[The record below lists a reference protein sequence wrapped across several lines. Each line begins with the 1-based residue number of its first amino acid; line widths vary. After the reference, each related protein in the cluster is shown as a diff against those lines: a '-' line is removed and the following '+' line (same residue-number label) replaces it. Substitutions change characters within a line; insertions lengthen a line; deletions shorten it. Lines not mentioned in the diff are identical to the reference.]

1 MRLRPDSPQRTDEQ
15 RSYFPDWT
23 PNLPEIPEE
32 LEADHNSYLAGGYA
46 EEFGY
51 LARPG
56 VSRGVPVLDGEPPE
70 ECAEWRCEAAAMHPG
85 YPITPYPL
93 ALDRDQTGGDFKAPV
108 GRQQAAICER
118 SPETEASVESHGGFV
133 TVADRP
139 YEREHHRSA
148 QRVAA
153 MVTRLLAALVALRW
167 ELRRRRVR
175 FRA

>member
-1 MRLRPDSPQRTDEQ
+1 MRVRPDFPRGTDEQ

-23 PNLPEIPEE
+23 PHLPKVPEE

-51 LARPG
+51 LAQPG
-56 VSRGVPVLDGEPPE
+56 VSRGVTVLDGEPPE

-93 ALDRDQTGGDFKAPV
+93 ALDRNPTGSDC
-108 GRQQAAICER
+108 AA
-118 SPETEASVESHGGFV
+118 SETSSTTEVSMESHGAFITV
-133 TVADRP
+133 TNRP
-139 YEREHHRSA
+139 YERERHRSA

-153 MVTRLLAALVALRW
+153 VVTRFLAALVVLRW
-167 ELRRRRVR
+167 ELPRRRVR
-175 FRA
+175 SDPGNE

>member
-1 MRLRPDSPQRTDEQ
+1 
-15 RSYFPDWT
+15 
-23 PNLPEIPEE
+23 LPKAPEE
-32 LEADHNSYLAGGYA
+32 LEADRNSYLAGGYA

-70 ECAEWRCEAAAMHPG
+70 ESTEWRCEAGAMHPG

-93 ALDRDQTGGDFKAPV
+93 AVDRDPTGDDFGASVKA
-108 GRQQAAICER
+108 
-118 SPETEASVESHGGFV
+118 SPETEVRVVSRGGFIAV
-133 TVADRP
+133 SNRP

-153 MVTRLLAALVALRW
+153 VVTRLLAALVVLRW
-167 ELRRRRVR
+167 DWPRRRVR
-175 FRA
+175 LPK